1 MAREERIQW
10 LSMADNEHINEF
22 NKLVTECAS
31 SKGRDEQVSYLT
43 KVVRKVM
50 KKRYGVGKKAP
61 DSINSLEVRTPA
73 QEDMHN
79 AWVIL
84 DSFYSDVTKLLLDD
98 PSFDVLDI
106 RTGVIREMQKSLD
119 GNQQGTNV

>member
-1 MAREERIQW
+1 
-10 LSMADNEHINEF
+10 MADNEHINEF

-31 SKGRDEQVSYLT
+31 SKGRDEQVSYLA

-50 KKRYGVGKKAP
+50 KKRYGAGKKTP
-61 DSINSLEVRTPA
+61 DSINSLEGRTPA

-79 AWVIL
+79 AWMIL

-119 GNQQGTNV
+119 GNQQGTSV